1 MLAPNS
7 SALKPSP
14 IEGKGDR
21 SAVDEVPT
29 QAPDSAMISLSNA
42 YDSGIT
48 ANLSPALRAA
58 RVKAQCPSEAA
69 VRAGSCAEE

>member
-48 ANLSPALRAA
+48 ANLIDALTRGAGVCTLSVGS
-58 RVKAQCPSEAA
+58 RCP
-69 VRAGSCAEE
+69 RL